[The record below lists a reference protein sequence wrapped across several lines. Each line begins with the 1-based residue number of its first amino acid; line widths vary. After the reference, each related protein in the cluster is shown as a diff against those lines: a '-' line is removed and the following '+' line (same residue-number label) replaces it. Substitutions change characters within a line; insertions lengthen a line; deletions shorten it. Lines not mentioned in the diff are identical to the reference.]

1 MTGTKYNRTE
11 AWILLNQ
18 YTQSPGL
25 IKHALAVE
33 ACMSAHG
40 EQQAATHGLS
50 GDAADSVRETYRI
63 TGLLH
68 DFDYEKYPTAEEH
81 PFVGNK
87 ILTEQ
92 GWPEE
97 IREAIMGHAQYSG
110 VARNTHLAKALFA
123 CDELA
128 GFLTAV
134 SLVKPTRS
142 IFDVDVASVRK
153 KMKDKAFARGV
164 QRGDITQGAQELGL
178 ELDAHIAFCI
188 AAMQSSARVLGLDG
202 AAASSPQM

>member
-1 MTGTKYNRTE
+1 MPGIKYTRTE
-11 AWILLNQ
+11 ALMLLNE

-25 IKHALAVE
+25 LKHALAVE
-33 ACMSAHG
+33 ACMGAYG
-40 EQQAATHGLS
+40 DQQAATRGLS
-50 GDAADSVRETYRI
+50 GESANALSETYRI

-68 DFDYEKYPTAEEH
+68 DFDYEKYPSAEEH

-87 ILTEQ
+87 ILADQ

-110 VARNTHLAKALFA
+110 VPRTSHLAKALFA

-164 QRGDITQGAQELGL
+164 HREDIIAGALELNVD
-178 ELDAHIAFCI
+178 LDAHIAFCI
-188 AAMQSSARVLGLDG
+188 QAM
-202 AAASSPQM
+202 SPP

>member
-1 MTGTKYNRTE
+1 MSGEFSAEKAE
-11 AWILLNQ
+11 ALLREW
-18 YTQSPGL
+18 TASESL
-25 IKHALAVE
+25 VKHGLAVARCTESYGLRE
-33 ACMSAHG
+33 AERLG
-40 EQQAATHGLS
+40 LGGDEAAKFAEG
-50 GDAADSVRETYRI
+50 YRCA
-63 TGLLH
+63 GLLH
-68 DFDYEKYPTAEEH
+68 DFDYEKYPSAEEH

-87 ILTEQ
+87 ILAEQ

-110 VARNTHLAKALFA
+110 VARKTHLAKALFA

-164 QRGDITQGAQELGL
+164 HREDITVGAQELGL

-188 AAMQSSARVLGLDG
+188 AAMRTSAGVLGLNG
-202 AAASSPQM
+202 VVASSPLP